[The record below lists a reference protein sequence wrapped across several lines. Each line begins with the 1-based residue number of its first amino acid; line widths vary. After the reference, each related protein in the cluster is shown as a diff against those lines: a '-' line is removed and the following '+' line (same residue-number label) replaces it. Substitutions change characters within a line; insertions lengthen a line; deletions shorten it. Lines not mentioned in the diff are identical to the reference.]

1 MRHDFDGITFVIIG
15 FLVTVP
21 FAVWKWVEII
31 IWIVKHV
38 HISIQQKIAK

>member
-1 MRHDFDGITFVIIG
+1 MMGDDGWKALMATVIG
-15 FLVTVP
+15 FFITVP

-38 HISIQQKIAK
+38 HISVN

>member
-1 MRHDFDGITFVIIG
+1 MRKDYDGIDFVIIG

-31 IWIVKHV
+31 IWIVKHIR
-38 HISIQQKIAK
+38 ISIQ